1 MPVPRTNE
9 DFEVLL
15 DCVERGMTTRETA
28 EVFGCSHT
36 TIANRIGDIQKKQG
50 ILMRYRAIQ
59 SLQLTE
65 LQARV
70 LEAITPEKIQDAP
83 LKDLVLAFKILKDHE
98 LTIEGK
104 PNEIKGL
111 VGYLVQLEREEAA
124 LQIQPEDPAIEAD
137 FQEVKEEVLK
147 TNDEDY
153 IPRL

>member
-1 MPVPRTNE
+1 MVAKADV
-9 DFEVLL
+9 DFDVLTECL
-15 DCVERGMTTRETA
+15 EKGMTTREA
-28 EVFGCSHT
+28 ADLFNCSHS
-36 TIANRIGDIQKKQG
+36 TISRRIGEIQKKQG
-50 ILMRYRAIQ
+50 VLMRYRAIQ

-65 LQARV
+65 LQAQV

-83 LKDLVLAFKILKDHE
+83 LKDLVMAYKILKDHE

-124 LQIQPEDPAIEAD
+124 LQVQPEDTALEAE
-137 FQEVKEEVLK
+137 FEEVKEKVLEVS
-147 TNDEDY
+147 DEDY